1 MASEPQIDPESLVAR
16 IIAELQANPEAQRLL
31 LRALLTEEFL
41 GIPVRLE
48 RIEGDIS
55 ELKADVAEL
64 KTDVAE
70 LKTDMI
76 EVKANIGTLTTHVGS
91 LTTHVGSLTT
101 HVGSLTTHVGSL
113 TTDVGSLKGFALES
127 LLHRRI
133 RPLIGQRLGL
143 RRPRVMQ
150 SAAQEPLADLITP
163 MESSADDG
171 FITTEQANRV
181 DATDLIVR
189 GQRRETLQYVWIAVE
204 ASHKVRA
211 DDIRRARE
219 TADILATVF
228 DEESFAVVA
237 GHSIDPPDLERADA
251 AGVIYL
257 EVEERF

>member
-41 GIPVRLE
+41 GMPVRLE
-48 RIEGDIS
+48 RIERDIA
-55 ELKADVAEL
+55 ELKTDVAEL

-70 LKTDMI
+70 LKTDMV
-76 EVKANIGTLTTHVGS
+76 EVKANIGT
-91 LTTHVGSLTT
+91 
-101 HVGSLTTHVGSL
+101 L

-133 RPLIGQRLGL
+133 RPLIGQRLGI
-143 RRPRVMQ
+143 RRPRIMQ
-150 SAAQEPLADLITP
+150 SASQEPLADLITP
-163 MESSADDG
+163 MESRADDG

-181 DATDLIVR
+181 DATDVIVR
-189 GQRRETLQYVWIAVE
+189 GQRRETLQYVWVAVE

>member
-48 RIEGDIS
+48 RIEGDIA

-64 KTDVAE
+64 KTDMV
-70 LKTDMI
+70 
-76 EVKANIGTLTTHVGS
+76 EVKASIGT
-91 LTTHVGSLTT
+91 
-101 HVGSLTTHVGSL
+101 L

-189 GQRRETLQYVWIAVE
+189 GQRRETLQYVWVAVE
-204 ASHKVRA
+204 ASHKVSA

>member
-76 EVKANIGTLTTHVGS
+76 EVKANIGTLTTD
-91 LTTHVGSLTT
+91 VGSLTT